1 MRWGLVGPGQIAQR
15 FAAAL
20 ATLPDARL
28 HAVVGRDAS
37 RAQDFAARWG
47 CRACADV
54 ATMLADPALDAVYI
68 ATTHNAHAEVA
79 AACLRAGKPV
89 LCEKPLAAT
98 GAQARA
104 LVALSQERGVFLM
117 EALWTR
123 FLPAAA
129 VVQGWLR
136 EAAIGRIRAL
146 QSSFGFNAP
155 YDPASRNFDP
165 ALAGGTL
172 LDIGVYCLSLSQ
184 WVMALQGQHDA
195 PRMQVLGVLAPT
207 GVEQRCAVNMQYADG
222 TLSQFSCAFDSAHY
236 NRLRIYGESGLI
248 ELGPQ
253 FWQATEAVLQLNG
266 EPAMRV
272 PAPFECN
279 GFEYQIRAAMASMRA
294 GDIECAPIPHVQTL
308 AVQDQIDEL
317 RRALGAR
324 P

>member
-1 MRWGLVGPGQIAQR
+1 MRWGLVGPGKIAQR
-15 FAAAL
+15 FAGAL

-28 HAVVGRDAS
+28 HAVVGRDPA
-37 RAQDFAARWG
+37 RAQAFAARWG
-47 CRACADV
+47 CTVCADV

-89 LCEKPLAAT
+89 LCEKPLAAN
-98 GAQARA
+98 GAQAQA
-104 LVALSQERGVFLM
+104 LVALARERGVFLM

-123 FLPAAA
+123 FLPALA
-129 VVQGWLR
+129 VIEGWLR
-136 EAAIGRIRAL
+136 EGAIGRIRVL

-184 WVMALQGQHDA
+184 WVMARQGMHDA
-195 PRMQVLGVLAPT
+195 PRMQGFGVLAPT

-222 TLSQFSCAFDSAHY
+222 TLSQFICAFDSTHD
-236 NRLRIYGESGLI
+236 NRLRIYGELGHI

-253 FWQATEAVLQLNG
+253 FWQATEAVLHRNG
-266 EPAMRV
+266 EPALRV

-279 GFEYQIRAAMASMRA
+279 GFEYQIRVAMASIRA
-294 GDIECAPIPHVQTL
+294 GELECAPIPHAQTL
-308 AVQDQIDEL
+308 AVQAQIDEL